1 MPAASMGCN
10 KPWSYHG
17 GFRLITQ
24 VFKYFCVWGL
34 LVALGYEDDLLAASM
49 GSQEPWTIRGC
60 VTLSSQVLEYIS
72 VWSAVGQP
80 RPRG

>member
-34 LVALGYEDDLLAASM
+34 LVALGHEDVIQAASM
-49 GSQEPWTIRGC
+49 GPWIPWMLHG
-60 VTLSSQVLEYIS
+60 
-72 VWSAVGQP
+72 
-80 RPRG
+80 